1 MAKIV
6 TSARGEKVDFD
17 LLRIKNSIAAVP
29 PTENVKKRER
39 FINKKRR
46 RGLKQSVDELVQA
59 KTAEASGV
67 QNKKITDSTEQA
79 DQSQEVEEILD
90 AEEDQTPSEKT
101 KRKVK

>member
-67 QNKKITDSTEQA
+67 ENKKVKDTTEQV
-79 DQSQEVEEILD
+79 DHSQDVEEMLD
-90 AEEDQTPSEKT
+90 ADEEQIPSEKT

>member
-17 LLRIKNSIAAVP
+17 LLKIKNSIAAVP

-59 KTAEASGV
+59 KTAEAS
-67 QNKKITDSTEQA
+67 KHQA
-79 DQSQEVEEILD
+79 KAVEPQID
-90 AEEDQTPSEKT
+90 YDDDDINHAQDQTDEVSSSEKP

>member
-59 KTAEASGV
+59 KTAEASAV
-67 QNKKITDSTEQA
+67 ENKKIKDITEQV
-79 DQSQEVEEILD
+79 DQLHDVEEMLD
-90 AEEDQTPSEKT
+90 ADEEQIPSEKT